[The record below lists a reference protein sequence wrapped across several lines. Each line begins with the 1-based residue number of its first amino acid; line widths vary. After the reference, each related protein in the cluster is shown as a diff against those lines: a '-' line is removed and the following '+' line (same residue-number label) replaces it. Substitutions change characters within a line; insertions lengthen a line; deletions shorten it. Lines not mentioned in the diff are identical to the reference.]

1 MKIAK
6 KLINSVKQSTVLI
19 EFIIHLNLI
28 AVNSKL

>member
-19 EFIIHLNLI
+19 EFIIHLKLMI
-28 AVNSKL
+28 VNSKI